1 MNRIVRTRNVLGGF
15 IAIGMMVPPLLGV
28 TQQSKDLVLARSDEG
43 AGLPVYTG
51 SHALIV
57 GINKYP
63 NLPKGVQLN
72 YAVNDAQGI
81 RDVLVQSYGFAAS
94 DVKVLTDDEAT
105 LENIR
110 KALKELSNPGKVKA
124 DDRVLIYFSGHG
136 QTLKDGKGADR
147 GFLVPTDAK
156 VSLEDPKIDA
166 FERTCLPMQE
176 VWDRIDPSPAKH
188 IAVIADACFSGL
200 LTKPRSIAPEYALS
214 AYLTM
219 PARQAITAGGKG
231 QKTWETDQHK
241 HGVFTFNLLEELK
254 KRATQPQQVF
264 SMVDLYASVLEP
276 VTKMSKGRQ
285 MPQYSPFFT
294 EGQMLF
300 FSGGGSTARSGGS
313 EDPPDDEPKA
323 VPPGKLTVRTK
334 PAGATVT
341 ADGRNLGKTPLTTE
355 ISLESFRKM
364 RLLVELPGYEPEER
378 TVEVQSKKEAKV
390 DLSLKKATGK
400 TAKLTVTSDPPG
412 AKVIVDGVEK
422 GTTPYVLQRPLKKA
436 QPVSVR
442 VEMDGYE
449 SENRTASLDPARE
462 GRVTVTLK
470 KGGGTSPTT
479 SGAPLKLSPVG
490 TITAEGPIQEVR
502 FSPDGRQAAAIGN
515 DYGVSLYELPSGRL
529 LRRVSQPPN
538 TFVRLSSDWKSLVFV
553 TLLTDGKKS
562 WASVLIQDL
571 ANEKSGKVLSAGLG
585 RSTKLNY
592 AWSDGR
598 SAIVCGISGDG
609 RAAVASLDL
618 RSGKANSFGAT
629 GIVLTG
635 VASRDGSILAAVREG
650 PPSSTRFAASVVFL
664 RGKEMQDQ
672 QQISM
677 DDSDMGMAVMLS
689 PSGDLAAVNPG
700 LWISDTRAR
709 SKGLKVFESRTGKSR
724 FATPNRM
731 AVGFLANGSRILGWS
746 EEAGGTL
753 EVFDTANGT
762 SLGTMASPKL
772 WVSADG
778 KLAARP
784 TPGGAIEISSIQA
797 TK

>member
-1 MNRIVRTRNVLGGF
+1 MKRTVRIRNVVGGF
-15 IAIGMMVPPLLGV
+15 VAIGVAMPPLLGV
-28 TQQSKDLVLARSDEG
+28 TQQSKDLVLARSDDP
-43 AGLPVYTG
+43 AGLPVYSG

-57 GINKYP
+57 GVNKYP
-63 NLPKGVQLN
+63 NLPKNVQLN

-81 RDVLVQSYGFAAS
+81 RDILVQSYGFAAS
-94 DVKVLTDDEAT
+94 DVKVLADEEAT
-105 LENIR
+105 LDNIR
-110 KALKELSNPGKVKA
+110 KALKEFSNPGKVKA

-156 VSLEDPKIDA
+156 VSLEDPKLDA

-176 VWDRIDPSPAKH
+176 VWDRVDPSPAKH

-241 HGVFTFNLLEELK
+241 HGVFTFNLLQELK

-300 FSGGGSTARSGGS
+300 FSGGGSATRSGGS

-323 VPPGKLTVRTK
+323 VPPGRLTVRTK

-341 ADGRNLGKTPLTTE
+341 VDGQNFGTTPFTKE
-355 ISLESFRKM
+355 IALESSRKM
-364 RLLVELPGYEPEER
+364 RLLVELPGYEPVER
-378 TVEVQSKKEAKV
+378 TVDVQSRKEAKL

-400 TAKLTVTSDPPG
+400 TAKLTITSDPPG
-412 AKVIVDGVEK
+412 AKVSIDGVEK

-442 VEMDGYE
+442 VVMDGYE
-449 SENRTASLDPARE
+449 SEDRTATLDPARE
-462 GRVTVTLK
+462 GRVAVALK
-470 KGGGTSPTT
+470 KGAGTVTPSA
-479 SGAPLKLSPVG
+479 GAPLKLLPLG
-490 TITAEGPIQEVR
+490 TLSTDGPIQEVR
-502 FSPDGRQAAAIGN
+502 FSPDGKQAAAIGN

-529 LRRVSQPPN
+529 LRRIPQPPN

-553 TLLTDGKKS
+553 TLLTDGRKS
-562 WASVLIQDL
+562 WASVLVQDL
-571 ANEKSGKVLSAGLG
+571 TNEKSGKVLSAGLG

-629 GIVLTG
+629 GIVSTG
-635 VASRDGSILAAVREG
+635 VASKDGSVLAAVREG
-650 PPSSTRFAASVVFL
+650 PPSATRYAASVVFL

-689 PSGDLAAVNPG
+689 PSGDLAAVNSG
-700 LWISDTRAR
+700 LWISETRAR
-709 SKGLKVFESRTGKSR
+709 SKGLKVFEARTGKSR
-724 FATPNRM
+724 FATPTRM

-753 EVFDTANGT
+753 EVFDTSTGA

-778 KLAARP
+778 RFAASQ
-784 TPGGAIEISSIQA
+784 TGGTIQISSVQSA
-797 TK
+797 K